1 MEDAGSVD
9 LRGEQALVWMLR
21 VMGQP
26 NHPQLAEAVRTL
38 QIWLYKGPHRI
49 DKDKDGRYDDERAV
63 QLMDAWWPRAVDRMF
78 KPVLGAELF
87 DKITGMIGLDNEPNN
102 HGAHL
107 GSAYQDGWYGYV
119 QKDLRKLLGDTVK
132 GPLSRP
138 YCGGGSLA
146 NCRLL
151 LSAALLDAL
160 AVTKE
165 QLYTDSGCTAGDQP
179 CYDAV
184 RFRAIGAVT
193 VPSIP
198 WINRPTYQQAV
209 EVQGHRPR

>member
-1 MEDAGSVD
+1 MEDAGSID
-9 LRGEQALVWMLR
+9 LRGEQDLVWMLR
-21 VMGQP
+21 VLGQP
-26 NHPQLAEAVRTL
+26 TNPDLADAVRTL

-49 DKDKDGRYDDERAV
+49 DRNKDGHYDDERAV
-63 QLMDAWWPRAVDRMF
+63 QIMDAWWPRAVDRMF

-87 DKITGMIGLDNEPNN
+87 GKVEGMIGLDNAPNN

-138 YCGGGSLA
+138 YCGNGSLA
-146 NCRLL
+146 ACRLL
-151 LSAALLDAL
+151 LAAALLDAL

-179 CYDAV
+179 CFDAV
-184 RFRAIGAVT
+184 RHRAIGGVT

-198 WINRPTYQQAV
+198 WINRPTFQQAV